1 MREPTCKVCTHIERP
16 EIDRQLASGDT
27 NRGIGEKYGIG
38 KDSVRRHRERH
49 LAPALKSVSTRRETQ
64 GAVRASDRAEDL
76 YQKASRILETAEE
89 AGQGALAL
97 SAIKELRATVE
108 LLAKLSGEL
117 DDRPQVNIVNVQSSP
132 EWLAIQAQMMQALT
146 SYPDA
151 RIAVAG
157 ALEQMPEVSS

>member
-1 MREPTCKVCTHIERP
+1 MREPTCKVCAHHERP
-16 EIDRQLASGDT
+16 EIDRRLASGGT
-27 NRGIGEKYGIG
+27 NRGMAEEYGMSR
-38 KDSVRRHRERH
+38 DSVRRHRERH
-49 LAPALKSVSTRRETQ
+49 LSPALKSVATRRETA
-64 GAVRASDRAEDL
+64 GAVKASDRAEQL
-76 YQKASRILETAEE
+76 YEKASRILETAED
-89 AGQGALAL
+89 AGQGQLAL

-117 DDRPQVNIVNVQSSP
+117 DERPQVNVVNVQSSP
-132 EWLAIQAQMMQALT
+132 EWLAIQGQLMQALT

>member
-1 MREPTCKVCTHIERP
+1 MREPTCKVCQHIERP
-16 EIDRQLASGDT
+16 EIDRQLASGGT
-27 NRGIGEKYGIG
+27 NRGIGEKYGIS

-76 YQKASRILETAEE
+76 YQKASRILETAED

-117 DDRPQVNIVNVQSSP
+117 DERPQVNIVNVQQSP

-146 SYPDA
+146 AYPDA

-157 ALEQMPEVSS
+157 ALEEMPEVSS